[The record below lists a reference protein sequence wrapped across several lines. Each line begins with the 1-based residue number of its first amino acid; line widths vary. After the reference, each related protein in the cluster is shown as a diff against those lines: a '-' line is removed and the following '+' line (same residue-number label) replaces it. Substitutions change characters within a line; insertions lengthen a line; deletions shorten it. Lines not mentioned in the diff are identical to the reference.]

1 MGYDWG
7 YGGPDV
13 EYNPDRK
20 PRRLRK
26 GLYAKIV
33 LALVILT
40 VLVYTGVVLFINL
53 QGLEV
58 QSELTYCFYAFFGT
72 EVISLVTIKV
82 VKVKGGDKD
91 AIYRNNRI
99 DAPEESAGRS
109 NGPTG
114 MPEVDP
120 TDQPD
125 GSGLGL

>member
-13 EYNPDRK
+13 EYNPNRE
-20 PRRLRK
+20 PHRLRK

-33 LALVILT
+33 LALVLLT

-82 VKVKGGDKD
+82 VKVKGDDKD

-109 NGPTG
+109 GGPAG
-114 MPEVDP
+114 MPEADP

-125 GSGLGL
+125 GGGLGL